1 MSAPDFVTRFAP
13 SPTGYLHRGH
23 AFSALTAFEAARRA
37 GGRFLLRIE
46 DIDAE
51 RCRPEFTEAIFE
63 DLAWLGLTW
72 EAPVMRQSDRLGA
85 YEAVLKSLEVRGLVY
100 RCFKTRREV
109 LEDIGREPH
118 GPQAA

>member
-1 MSAPDFVTRFAP
+1 MSPPKPAAGFVTRFAP

-23 AFSALTAFEAARRA
+23 AFSAFTAHEASREA

-51 RCRPEFTEAIFE
+51 RCRSEFTEAIFQ

-72 EAPVMRQSDRLGA
+72 EAPVMRQSRRLDA
-85 YEAVLKSLEVRGLVY
+85 Y
-100 RCFKTRREV
+100 
-109 LEDIGREPH
+109 
-118 GPQAA
+118 AAALNRP